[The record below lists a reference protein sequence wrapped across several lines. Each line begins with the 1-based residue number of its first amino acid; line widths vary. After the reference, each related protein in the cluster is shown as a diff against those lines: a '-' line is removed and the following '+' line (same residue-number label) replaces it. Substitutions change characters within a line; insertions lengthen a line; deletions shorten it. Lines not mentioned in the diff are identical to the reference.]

1 MPEQNRQGT
10 IYWLDFNRCA
20 TELDSGFAPNHSR
33 VAKLAL
39 DGNIML
45 ALIEVLEELSQS
57 LPGTITA
64 IEPNLVRVSSIS
76 YEIAL
81 RQIQTLEG
89 QPLSIPDLSKRF
101 GLQIGY
107 QFQGIDPQRVQQI
120 EAFNSSIAKHEAF
133 WVEKL
138 GNLQPIT
145 IPYAAQTA
153 FHSKKQFKSITIPV
167 HDEIRSFLKGRNS
180 NWNLGDFL
188 CAAFIGYLAR
198 IGGTNSFDLGFRDI
212 ELAQELNN
220 SAGFFAA
227 YVPCHLE
234 INLEQSFEE
243 FFAAI
248 RVQIELTKQHKTYA
262 RDTVVRYPTLREIPE
277 LASPDI
283 FPVVIEWV
291 EKIAEQQGNA
301 GNELTLII
309 SADETE
315 CLWLY
320 NTEAFDA
327 NSITR
332 MLEQFT
338 IFLQGIA
345 TNSTQSLAHLPLLSE
360 WERHKILV
368 EWNDTA
374 IDYPLDQCIHQ
385 LFEDQVEKTP
395 NALAVLFKEQQLTYQ
410 ELNERANQFAAYLQ
424 ELGVE
429 PETLVGI
436 FVERSLEMIV
446 ANLAILKAGGAYLP
460 LDSTYPQERLDY
472 IIQDAQISL
481 ILTQN
486 HLQAKISSCV
496 TVSQNKIQIIPL
508 DSNLPSTPTSLQSHK
523 PNPSNLAYVIYTS
536 GSTGKPKGV
545 EIPHRALVNFAQAA
559 VQEYEITQSDRIL
572 QFASISFDASI
583 EEIYPCLIAGG
594 TLVLRSEEMSYSP
607 SLLLEKSCDYGI
619 TILDLPTAFWH
630 LLTAELAN
638 NLQLQLPPS
647 IRLVI
652 IGGEA
657 VNPKQVTIWNRLVET
672 CQLINTYGPTETTVV
687 ATSYKI
693 PHQLDH
699 LSTIPIGRPLP
710 NLQTYILDQN
720 LHPVPVGVPGEIYIG
735 GAGLAR
741 GYLNRPEL
749 TAEKFV
755 VNPFAQ
761 GQKSKLYKTGDL
773 ARYLATLKDTAS
785 HNAKIEYLGRIDN
798 QVKIRGFRIELGEIE
813 ATITLHQ
820 NIHQTVV
827 IAKEDNSGDKRLVAY
842 IVPHPEQTVTTEEI
856 RGFLK
861 EKLPQY
867 MIPSTFIFIEALPL
881 TTNGKIDHRA
891 LPAPEQA
898 RSEPEETFVA
908 PRNQLELQ
916 LATIWQNVL
925 GIQNIGIHDNFFDLG
940 GQSLLAVR
948 LFAEIHKSFN
958 QKLTLST
965 ILQASTIEQLAKAIS
980 QKEYLPDSSYLVPIQ
995 PHGSKIPFFCIHGA
1009 QGEVLFLKSLANH
1022 LSRDQPFYA
1031 IRSPGQNGETAPLT
1045 CIEEMAKL
1053 YIKEIKTI
1061 QPQGPYLLGG
1071 YSFGGLVAFE
1081 MARQF
1086 KEQGQ
1091 EVSLLAL
1098 LDCYAPESLK
1108 YLPLHNRFLQHFRN
1122 FLSIGPDYFFNKFKT
1137 LRTRIM
1143 YRLLKDETMK
1153 NNYFHHLTSTKYFYN
1168 LINEFPNYTVEDL
1181 KLWENLYKAN
1191 LQASSN
1197 YIPSVYAGK
1206 ITIFRVKTDPTKNFY
1221 QPVAK
1226 CGWSELSNQEIEVY
1240 DCTGDHYTFIEEP
1253 HVQSLA
1259 RQLQSCLVSATEL

>member
-1 MPEQNRQGT
+1 MQEQKRRSTLGL
-10 IYWLDFNRCA
+10 LDFNRCA
-20 TELDSGFAPNHSR
+20 TELDAFILASDFGFDSNPGKL
-33 VAKLAL
+33 VKLAIE
-39 DGNIML
+39 DDFIVL
-45 ALIEVLEELSQS
+45 ARIEVLDELPQS
-57 LPGTITA
+57 SPGTITA
-64 IEPNLVRVSSIS
+64 IEPNLLKVSSINH
-76 YEIAL
+76 EIAL
-81 RQIQTLEG
+81 HQIQTLEG
-89 QPLSIPDLSKRF
+89 QPLSIADLSEKF

-107 QFQGIDPQRVQQI
+107 QFKEIKPEIAQEI
-120 EAFNSSIAKHEAF
+120 ETFNNLIAKHEAF
-133 WVEKL
+133 WIERLVS
-138 GNLQPIT
+138 LQPIT
-145 IPYAAQTA
+145 IPYADRTAAQL
-153 FHSKKQFKSITIPV
+153 KQESFRDVTISVP
-167 HDEIRSFLKGRNS
+167 DEVISFVERNS
-180 NWNLGDFL
+180 DWNLGDFL
-188 CAAFIGYLAR
+188 TAAFVGYLAR
-198 IGGTNSFDLGFRDI
+198 IGGTNSFDLGFRDL
-212 ELAQELNN
+212 ELARELKV
-220 SAGFFAA
+220 SASFFAA

-248 RVQIELTKQHKTYA
+248 RSQVELTTQHKTYA
-262 RDTVVRYPTLREIPE
+262 RDIVVRHPLLRSIPE
-277 LASPDI
+277 LVASEI
-283 FPVVIEWV
+283 FPVAIARV
-291 EKIAEQQGNA
+291 EKIAQQPSEPGH
-301 GNELTLII
+301 ELTFII
-309 SADETE
+309 PTDERE
-315 CLWLY
+315 CVWLY
-320 NTEAFDA
+320 NAEAFGDD
-327 NSITR
+327 SIAR

-345 TNSTQSLAHLPLLSE
+345 QDSTQPLAHLPLLAD
-360 WERHKILV
+360 WERNKILV

-374 IDYPLDQCIHQ
+374 VEYPKGKCIHQ
-385 LFEDQVEKTP
+385 LFETQVEQTP
-395 NALAVLFKEQQLTYQ
+395 DAVALVFENKRLSYH
-410 ELNERANQFAAYLQ
+410 ELNERANQLANYLQ
-424 ELGVE
+424 RLGVK

-436 FVERSLEMIV
+436 CVERSLEMMV
-446 ANLAILKAGGAYLP
+446 GLLGILKAGGAYVP
-460 LDSTYPQERLDY
+460 LDPNYPQERLQFML
-472 IIQDAQISL
+472 QDSVAPVL
-481 ILTQN
+481 LTQQKLIAGLPF
-486 HLQAKISSCV
+486 HEARVVCLDADWEKIAECS
-496 TVSQNKIQIIPL
+496 TENIQREV
-508 DSNLPSTPTSLQSHK
+508 Q
-523 PNPSNLAYVIYTS
+523 PNNLAYVIYTS

-545 EIPHRALVNFAQAA
+545 EIVHQGLTNYLCWCVQTYCVAQGRGALVH
-559 VQEYEITQSDRIL
+559 S
-572 QFASISFDASI
+572 SIGFDATITALFAPLLVSRTVFLLPVEQEI
-583 EEIYPCLIAGG
+583 EALA
-594 TLVLRSEEMSYSP
+594 
-607 SLLLEKSCDYGI
+607 
-619 TILDLPTAFWH
+619 TA
-630 LLTAELAN
+630 LLTSDDFSLIKLTPAHLKLLDTLIPAAKLAHKT
-638 NLQLQLPPS
+638 Q
-647 IRLVI
+647 IFV

-657 VNPKQVTIWNRLVET
+657 LMKDVVDSWVTHAPDIR
-672 CQLINTYGPTETTVV
+672 LINEYGPTETVV
-687 ATSYKI
+687 GCCIYEVK
-693 PHQLDH
+693 PHEH
-699 LSTIPIGRPLP
+699 LSDAIPIGRPIANTQL
-710 NLQTYILDQN
+710 YILDSHLQ
-720 LHPVPVGVPGEIYIG
+720 PVPIGIPGELYIG

-749 TAEKFV
+749 TQEKFIP
-755 VNPFAQ
+755 NPFDKFNQ
-761 GQKSKLYKTGDL
+761 SKLYKTGDL
-773 ARYLATLKDTAS
+773 ARYLADG
-785 HNAKIEYLGRIDN
+785 KIDYLGRIDN

-813 ATITLHQ
+813 AAIALYPNVQ
-820 NIHQTVV
+820 QTVV

-856 RGFLK
+856 RGFLQ
-861 EKLPQY
+861 EKLPHY

-916 LATIWQNVL
+916 LATIWQDVL

-948 LFAEIHKSFN
+948 LFAAIHKSFN

-1045 CIEEMAKL
+1045 CIKEMAKL

-1122 FLSIGPDYFFNKFKT
+1122 FLSIGPDYLFNKFKT

-1143 YRLLKDETMK
+1143 YRLLKDEAMR

-1206 ITIFRVKTDPTKNFY
+1206 ITVFRAKIDPTQDFY
-1221 QPVAK
+1221 QSVPK

>member
-1 MPEQNRQGT
+1 
-10 IYWLDFNRCA
+10 
-20 TELDSGFAPNHSR
+20 
-33 VAKLAL
+33 
-39 DGNIML
+39 
-45 ALIEVLEELSQS
+45 
-57 LPGTITA
+57 
-64 IEPNLVRVSSIS
+64 
-76 YEIAL
+76 
-81 RQIQTLEG
+81 
-89 QPLSIPDLSKRF
+89 
-101 GLQIGY
+101 
-107 QFQGIDPQRVQQI
+107 
-120 EAFNSSIAKHEAF
+120 
-133 WVEKL
+133 
-138 GNLQPIT
+138 
-145 IPYAAQTA
+145 
-153 FHSKKQFKSITIPV
+153 
-167 HDEIRSFLKGRNS
+167 
-180 NWNLGDFL
+180 
-188 CAAFIGYLAR
+188 
-198 IGGTNSFDLGFRDI
+198 
-212 ELAQELNN
+212 
-220 SAGFFAA
+220 
-227 YVPCHLE
+227 
-234 INLEQSFEE
+234 
-243 FFAAI
+243 
-248 RVQIELTKQHKTYA
+248 
-262 RDTVVRYPTLREIPE
+262 
-277 LASPDI
+277 
-283 FPVVIEWV
+283 
-291 EKIAEQQGNA
+291 
-301 GNELTLII
+301 
-309 SADETE
+309 
-315 CLWLY
+315 
-320 NTEAFDA
+320 
-327 NSITR
+327 
-332 MLEQFT
+332 
-338 IFLQGIA
+338 
-345 TNSTQSLAHLPLLSE
+345 
-360 WERHKILV
+360 
-368 EWNDTA
+368 
-374 IDYPLDQCIHQ
+374 
-385 LFEDQVEKTP
+385 
-395 NALAVLFKEQQLTYQ
+395 
-410 ELNERANQFAAYLQ
+410 
-424 ELGVE
+424 
-429 PETLVGI
+429 
-436 FVERSLEMIV
+436 
-446 ANLAILKAGGAYLP
+446 
-460 LDSTYPQERLDY
+460 
-472 IIQDAQISL
+472 
-481 ILTQN
+481 
-486 HLQAKISSCV
+486 
-496 TVSQNKIQIIPL
+496 
-508 DSNLPSTPTSLQSHK
+508 
-523 PNPSNLAYVIYTS
+523 
-536 GSTGKPKGV
+536 
-545 EIPHRALVNFAQAA
+545 
-559 VQEYEITQSDRIL
+559 
-572 QFASISFDASI
+572 
-583 EEIYPCLIAGG
+583 
-594 TLVLRSEEMSYSP
+594 
-607 SLLLEKSCDYGI
+607 LLLEKSCDYGI

-657 VNPKQVTIWNRLVET
+657 VNPKQVTIWNRLVGT

-693 PHQLDH
+693 PHQLDNV
-699 LSTIPIGRPLP
+699 STIPIGRPLP

-720 LHPVPVGVPGEIYIG
+720 LQPVPVGVPGEIYIG

-755 VNPFAQ
+755 DNPFAQ

-773 ARYLATLKDTAS
+773 ARYLAALKDDAKDASLRANPLGLVPYPKVYPLGQGYNMPWHTAS
-785 HNAKIEYLGRIDN
+785 RPKGLAPNVASREASPLGHNAKIEYLGRIDN
-798 QVKIRGFRIELGEIE
+798 QVKISGFRIELSEIE
-813 ATITLHQ
+813 ATTTLHQ
-820 NIHQTVV
+820 NIYQTVV
-827 IAKEDNSGDKRLVAY
+827 IAREDNSGDKRLVAY

-861 EKLPQY
+861 QKLPQY

-881 TTNGKIDHRA
+881 TPNGKIDHHA

-898 RSEPEETFVA
+898 RYEPEETFVA

-916 LATIWQNVL
+916 LATIWQDVL

-1045 CIEEMAKL
+1045 CIKEMAKL
-1053 YIKEIKTI
+1053 YIEKIKTI

-1081 MARQF
+1081 MARQL

-1091 EVSLLAL
+1091 EVSLLVL
-1098 LDCYAPESLK
+1098 LDCYAPKSLK
-1108 YLPLHNRFLQHFRN
+1108 YLPVHNRFLQHFRN
-1122 FLSIGPDYFFNKFKT
+1122 FLSIGPDYLFNKLKT

-1143 YRLLKDETMK
+1143 YRLLKGETMR

-1168 LINEFPNYTVEDL
+1168 LINEFPNYTIEDL

>member
-20 TELDSGFAPNHSR
+20 TELDSGFAPNHPR
-33 VAKLAL
+33 VAKLAI

-45 ALIEVLEELSQS
+45 ALIEVLDELSQS

-89 QPLSIPDLSKRF
+89 QLLSIPDLSKRF
-101 GLQIGY
+101 GLQVGY

-138 GNLQPIT
+138 ENLQPIT

-153 FHSKKQFKSITIPV
+153 SHFKKRFKSVTIPV
-167 HDEIRSFLKGRNS
+167 HDEIRSFLKGRNP
-180 NWNLGDFL
+180 NWNLGNFL
-188 CAAFIGYLAR
+188 CAAFVGYLAR

-243 FFAAI
+243 FFAAT

-262 RDTVVRYPTLREIPE
+262 RDTVVRHPNLREIPE

-291 EKIAEQQGNA
+291 EKIAEQQGNP

-320 NTEAFDA
+320 NAEAFDA

-345 TNSTQSLAHLPLLSE
+345 TDSTQSLSQLPLLSE

-395 NALAVLFKEQQLTYQ
+395 DALAVVFEEQQLTYQ
-410 ELNERANQFAAYLQ
+410 ELNKRANQLAAYLQ
-424 ELGVE
+424 ELGVK

-436 FVERSLEMIV
+436 CVERSLEMII

-460 LDSTYPQERLDY
+460 LDSTYPQEHLDY

-486 HLQAKISSCV
+486 HLQAKIASCV
-496 TVSQNKIQIIPL
+496 TVSQNKIQIISL
-508 DSNLPSTPTSLQSHK
+508 NSNLPSSPTSLQSHTS
-523 PNPSNLAYVIYTS
+523 NSSNLAYVIYTS

-594 TLVLRSEEMSYSP
+594 TLVLRSEEMGYSP

-638 NLQLQLPPS
+638 SLQLQLPPS

-657 VNPKQVTIWNRLVET
+657 VNPKQVTIWNRLVGT
-672 CQLINTYGPTETTVV
+672 ACQLINTYGPTETTVV

-693 PHQLDH
+693 PHQLDN
-699 LSTIPIGRPLP
+699 LSIIPIGRPLP
-710 NLQTYILDQN
+710 NLQTYILDKN
-720 LHPVPVGVPGEIYIG
+720 LQPVPVGVPGEIYIG

-755 VNPFAQ
+755 TNPFAQ

-773 ARYLATLKDTAS
+773 ARYLAD
-785 HNAKIEYLGRIDN
+785 AKIEYLGRIDN

-813 ATITLHQ
+813 ATLSLHQ
-820 NIHQTVV
+820 NIQQTVV

-842 IVPHPEQTVTTEEI
+842 IVTHREQTVTTEEI

-861 EKLPQY
+861 QKLPHY

-881 TTNGKIDHRA
+881 TPNGKIDHRA

-916 LATIWQNVL
+916 LATIWQDVL

-1022 LSRDQPFYA
+1022 LSWDQPFYA

-1045 CIEEMAKL
+1045 CIKEMAKL

-1122 FLSIGPDYFFNKFKT
+1122 FLSIGPDYLFNKFKT

-1143 YRLLKDETMK
+1143 YRLLKDEAMR

-1259 RQLQSCLVSATEL
+1259 KQLQSCLVSATEL